1 MVRNTKNPR
10 FFKGSCWK
18 QEHSFSLFFS
28 PSLFSLSLSLP
39 LSNNSYSN
47 NNSTITTT
55 TIIKKKNKNNININ
69 NNSTW
74 SQPIYSLLFLSFS
87 PSLSLS
93 FFSLSL
99 ACTLSLALSRS
110 LSFSLSLSLA
120 RSLSLF
126 LLSLPPALFFYFSL
140 PTATAFKM
148 SAYAKLLHLA
158 WADVSGMGSIVPF
171 DNEELGYSHIEIDHI
186 WIDFNIQGQIHIYYW
201 RFDIIEY
208 FPSKIRIRDRSHYIA
223 IIISINSIQLTDMDA
238 QNSKFGRRHAY
249 RNMLKFRVS
258 RTWRL
263 GDTYKRSADL
273 Q

>member
-28 PSLFSLSLSLP
+28 PSLFSLSLSLSLP

-69 NNSTW
+69 NSSTW
-74 SQPIYSLLFLSFS
+74 SQPIYSLLFLLFS

-99 ACTLSLALSRS
+99 LLALSLLLS
-110 LSFSLSLSLA
+110 LFLSLA

-148 SAYAKLLHLA
+148 SAYTKLLHLA

-223 IIISINSIQLTDMDA
+223 IIISINSIG
-238 QNSKFGRRHAY
+238 FGW
-249 RNMLKFRVS
+249 LELF
-258 RTWRL
+258 
-263 GDTYKRSADL
+263 
-273 Q
+273 